1 MASRSARE
9 VAYETIRS
17 RIITMDLK
25 PGDELNDRELA
36 QELGISRT
44 PMREALIMLNI
55 AHMVVIK
62 PQSGTH
68 VAPIDLKLMEMEQ
81 FARFTLEKEI
91 LNRIRGRLTAEQEAA
106 YRLNLES
113 YRQLERDPDAE
124 NRETRMLDLD
134 NAFHRRAFQL
144 CGMEEHFD
152 HMLSTFQHIERLRKF
167 SLQTEEN
174 KSVCAATP
182 ASSKPSCAAPK
193 KTSAAPSAT
202 TSTATSSR
210 WSRPASATPSISRRG
225 RSARWITTS
234 ESGTTQKRRTAK
246 SCAAFCYALWFRGS
260 DLLDGDAPLAGH
272 GLIDVQHLVLTLF
285 VDAVGPAVPGL
296 HADKVLGILL
306 PEHALVEGLVSVH
319 SDLVA
324 VALVGEGHGE
334 LNTGQQADG
343 VVCALLAGEGDL
355 LGSGGLLILG
365 VLGAGGAL
373 DVEVHVL
380 QSGSMK

>member
-134 NAFHRRAFQL
+134 NAFHRRACASSACRPRRTNPSAQL
-144 CGMEEHFD
+144 
-152 HMLSTFQHIERLRKF
+152 
-167 SLQTEEN
+167 
-174 KSVCAATP
+174 TP

-210 WSRPASATPSISRRG
+210 WSRPASATRSISRKG

-234 ESGTTQKRRTAK
+234 ESGTTQKRRTASQK
-246 SCAAFCYALWFRGS
+246 SLC
-260 DLLDGDAPLAGH
+260 
-272 GLIDVQHLVLTLF
+272 
-285 VDAVGPAVPGL
+285 
-296 HADKVLGILL
+296 
-306 PEHALVEGLVSVH
+306 
-319 SDLVA
+319 
-324 VALVGEGHGE
+324 
-334 LNTGQQADG
+334 
-343 VVCALLAGEGDL
+343 
-355 LGSGGLLILG
+355 G
-365 VLGAGGAL
+365 VLL
-373 DVEVHVL
+373 CVMVQKL
-380 QSGSMK
+380 RPSRW